1 MNEGRGELRP
11 TDAKGIGCAAR
22 EGNYGREGSRFDV
35 HIRIGKSSLSENIPP
50 KVSEFAIRR
59 PRCQRNMTKRATY
72 KESEK
77 EEQKVSINVMA
88 TGIKHGV
95 FGML

>member
-1 MNEGRGELRP
+1 MNEARGELRP

-50 KVSEFAIRR
+50 KVVSSQFAGVQDANAIL
-59 PRCQRNMTKRATY
+59 Y
-72 KESEK
+72 DKESNRHRK
-77 EEQKVSINVMA
+77 REEE
-88 TGIKHGV
+88 
-95 FGML
+95 

>member
-35 HIRIGKSSLSENIPP
+35 HIRIGKSSLSES
-50 KVSEFAIRR
+50 KSSEVAIRR
-59 PRCQRNMTKRATY
+59 PRCQRNMTKRATDT
-72 KESEK
+72 ESEK
-77 EEQKVSINVMA
+77 EEQKVSKNMLT
-88 TGIKHGV
+88 TGIKHGM